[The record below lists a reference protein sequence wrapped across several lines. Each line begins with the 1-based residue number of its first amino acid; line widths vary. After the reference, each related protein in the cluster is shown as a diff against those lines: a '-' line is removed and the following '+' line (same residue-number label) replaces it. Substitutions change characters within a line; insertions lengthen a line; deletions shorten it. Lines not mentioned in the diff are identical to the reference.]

1 MVDNVSKPVIP
12 FLNIMLCC
20 TLMSAPATAV
30 AQSALPQ
37 PLPFP
42 ALVTAPKDTPYPGT
56 IRLEVDATDIDRH
69 IFRVRESIPVSG
81 GEPLT
86 LLYPQWLPANHS
98 ARGRVDQLAG
108 LMIHANG
115 ARLEW
120 ERDPVNVFA
129 FHLRVPPEAK
139 TIELEFQFVSATASD
154 QGRVVM
160 TPEMLNLQW
169 TAVTLYPAGYFA
181 RQITVRPSVRV
192 PNGWKVATA
201 LEAAS
206 STGGL
211 ITFNEVSV
219 EKLIDSPIFAGR
231 HFKRVDLSPGG
242 SVPVHLNIVADRE
255 DLLAIT
261 PEQLEIH
268 RSLVREAS
276 ELFGSYHFSHYD
288 FLFALTDRLGGIG
301 LEHHQSSENSAKP
314 THFTEW
320 EKHARGRDLLA
331 HEYVHSWNGKFRR
344 PADLWTP
351 DYDVPMRGSLLWVY
365 EGQTQYWGNVLA
377 ARAGFH
383 SKQQALDALAIVAA
397 TYDHRVGRQWRALK
411 DTTTDPIASM
421 RRPQAWRSWQRNE
434 DYYSEGQ
441 LIWLDADTLIRKLSG
456 GKKSLDD
463 FAQAF
468 FGINDGSFVP
478 VTYIFDDVVHALN
491 FVQAY
496 DWAKFLRERLISH
509 GPGAPLDGIQRG
521 GYKLVF
527 TDTPSEYFEG
537 YETSRKLSNLTYS
550 VGMIVKEDG
559 VLSDVRWEGPAFNAG
574 LTVGNQMI
582 AVNGIV
588 FDIEDLKQAIT
599 ATKQTGA
606 AIDILVKDGD
616 HYRTIS
622 INYRGGL
629 RYPHLLREGDAPA
642 ILDMILTPRSAL
654 TDLES
659 RAPH

>member
-1 MVDNVSKPVIP
+1 
-12 FLNIMLCC
+12 
-20 TLMSAPATAV
+20 MSVPASAV

-37 PLPFP
+37 PLPLP
-42 ALVTAPKDTPYPGT
+42 ERVTALKDTRYPGI
-56 IRLEVDATDIDRH
+56 IRLDVDATDIDRH

-81 GEPLT
+81 GGPLT

-98 ARGRVDQLAG
+98 AEGRVDQLAG
-108 LMIHANG
+108 LTMHVDG
-115 ARLEW
+115 ERVEW
-120 ERDPVNVFA
+120 ERDSVNVFA
-129 FHLRVPPEAK
+129 FHVNLPPDATSLE
-139 TIELEFQFVSATASD
+139 IEFQFVSPTSAD

-169 TAVTLYPAGYFA
+169 TAVTLYPAGHFA
-181 RQITVRPSVRV
+181 RQIAVIPSVRV
-192 PNGWKVATA
+192 PEGWKVATA
-201 LEAAS
+201 LEVAS
-206 STGGL
+206 RTGAL
-211 ITFNEVSV
+211 TTFNELSV
-219 EKLIDSPIFAGR
+219 ENLIDSPIFAGR
-231 HFKRVDLSPGG
+231 HFIRMDLSPDG
-242 SVPVHLNIVADRE
+242 SVPVHLNIFADRE

-276 ELFGSYHFSHYD
+276 ELFGSRHFDHYD

-314 THFTEW
+314 TYFTEW
-320 EKHARGRDLLA
+320 EEHARGRDLLA
-331 HEYVHSWNGKFRR
+331 HEYTHSWNGKFRR

-351 DYDVPMRGSLLWVY
+351 DYDLPMRGSLLWVY

-383 SKQQALDALAIVAA
+383 SRQQALDALALVAA
-397 TYDHRVGRQWRALK
+397 TYDHRIGRQWRTLK

-468 FGINDGSFVP
+468 FGINDGSFAP
-478 VTYIFDDVVHALN
+478 VTYIFDDVVGALN
-491 FVQAY
+491 SVQTY
-496 DWAKFLRERLISH
+496 DWAKFLRERLNSQ

-521 GYKLVF
+521 GYELVF
-527 TDTPSEYFEG
+527 TDTPSEYFVG
-537 YETSRKLSNLTYS
+537 YETSKEQSDLTYS
-550 VGMIVKEDG
+550 VGMIVKADG

-582 AVNGIV
+582 AVNGIA
-588 FDIEDLKQAIT
+588 FDIEDLKHAIT
-599 ATKQTGA
+599 AAKQTGA
-606 AIDILVKDGD
+606 AIDILVRDGD

-622 INYRGGL
+622 INYRDGL
-629 RYPHLLREGDAPA
+629 RYPHLLREGDEPA
-642 ILDMILTPRSAL
+642 TLDMILTPRSPNSPPV
-654 TDLES
+654 EGQ
-659 RAPH
+659 